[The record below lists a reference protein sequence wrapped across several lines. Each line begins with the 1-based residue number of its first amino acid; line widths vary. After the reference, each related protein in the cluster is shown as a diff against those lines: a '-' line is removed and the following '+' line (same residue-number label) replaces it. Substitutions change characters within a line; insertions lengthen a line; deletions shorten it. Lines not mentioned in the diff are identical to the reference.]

1 MCSVV
6 DSHANKVDVVSLMA
20 LFFVNQMLD
29 GLMRCVE
36 SGGYP
41 ISRGEVSVIRKRISL
56 GIDPKKVI

>member
-1 MCSVV
+1 
-6 DSHANKVDVVSLMA
+6 
-20 LFFVNQMLD
+20 MLD

-56 GIDPKKVI
+56 GIDPKKVPKTYSICVLHTFLLLYCKFKF